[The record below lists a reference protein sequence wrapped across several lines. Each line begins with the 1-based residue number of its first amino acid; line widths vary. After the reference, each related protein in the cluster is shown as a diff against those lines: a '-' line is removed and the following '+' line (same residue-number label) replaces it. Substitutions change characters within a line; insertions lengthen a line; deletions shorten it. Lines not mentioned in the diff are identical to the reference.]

1 MKELCNKYL
10 KTVLDTDSPLTGE
23 VAAHVAH
30 CPACAA
36 LRRDAELLCNSAL
49 PVTPEPAG
57 ELDDRVLRAVREDRK
72 RRRLAAVI
80 LRRILPVSA
89 AAAAAIVIAVRL
101 TGGNETMQRPMAP
114 PVAATVTEQPPTL
127 MDWTQLE
134 QESYCLDQELN
145 SRQYALNNW
154 I

>member
-10 KTVLDTDSPLTGE
+10 ETVLDTDSPLTGE
-23 VAAHVAH
+23 AAAHVAQ

-36 LRRDAELLCNSAL
+36 LRRDAELLCGEAL
-49 PVTPEPAG
+49 PVAPEPAPA
-57 ELDDRVLRAVREDRK
+57 LDDRVFRAVREDRK

-80 LRRILPVSA
+80 LRRILPASA
-89 AAAAAIVIAVRL
+89 AAAAAVLIAVRL
-101 TGGNETMQRPMAP
+101 TGDGENLQRPAAP
-114 PVAATVTEQPPTL
+114 PVAATVSETPPTL